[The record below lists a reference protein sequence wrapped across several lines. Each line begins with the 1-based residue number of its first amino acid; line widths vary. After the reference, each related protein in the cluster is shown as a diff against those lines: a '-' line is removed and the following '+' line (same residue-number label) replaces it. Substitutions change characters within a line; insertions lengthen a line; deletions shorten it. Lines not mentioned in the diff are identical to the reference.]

1 MTSAAVVPEQTSA
14 LPRDGL
20 AAHDAR
26 ALLDRGG
33 EGRLGV
39 TSEDVLAQ
47 RQHLLHRAVGL
58 LHELDDATGREADQP
73 VHHLVERQVAP
84 DGKVMI
90 EGQRDDGIG
99 PHAPGKAG
107 AILLATALAI
117 GREACRERVWQYV

>member
-39 TSEDVLAQ
+39 ASEDVLAQ

-58 LHELDDATGREADQP
+58 LHALDAATGPEDDQP
-73 VHHLVERQVAP
+73 VHHLVDRTVAP
-84 DGKVMI
+84 
-90 EGQRDDGIG
+90 
-99 PHAPGKAG
+99 AGKAIPDDNP
-107 AILLATALAI
+107 ADAT
-117 GREACRERVWQYV
+117 GP

>member
-14 LPRDGL
+14 LHRDGL

-39 TSEDVLAQ
+39 ASEAVLAQ

-58 LHELDDATGREADQP
+58 LHELDDATGREADPP
-73 VHHLVERQVAP
+73 VPHLVRSEEGR
-84 DGKVMI
+84 
-90 EGQRDDGIG
+90 EGQEGLKKWRSVG
-99 PHAPGKAG
+99 PPY
-107 AILLATALAI
+107 I
-117 GREACRERVWQYV
+117 